1 MNIRRVI
8 AVLGVPV
15 LMLGLVTTSAAASTP
30 SPAPATVKH
39 SVNHSV
45 DHEHC
50 DPIRFLSTQP

>member
-15 LMLGLVTTSAAASTP
+15 LMLGLVTTSAAAGTP
-30 SPAPATVKH
+30 SPAPATVE
-39 SVNHSV
+39 HSV

-50 DPIRFLSTQP
+50 DPIRFLSK